1 MFKTS
6 AIKAGSVHTD
16 YSRCFLAS
24 LFIWCWGAVIDQDP
38 DQVLHLLQESNWW
51 MWHVAWCFL
60 SWLETMKHMKQ
71 QGLFVPSFLHGGFGY
86 QQFLIL
92 HRSMYFP
99 RVSWSG
105 VLLNA
110 QEVHPGWNGE
120 AFSNVLSN
128 LMIII
133 HIVFMKSVWVVKPYH
148 PFSLSLSLFLF
159 KPKNTGEISS
169 LKWSPL
175 YID

>member
-1 MFKTS
+1 MTTPSACGQFHVQEVPFSRSMLGKQHPISEDVFKTS

-24 LFIWCWGAVIDQDP
+24 LFIWRWGAVIDQDP

-60 SWLETMKHMKQ
+60 SWLEITKQ
-71 QGLFVPSFLHGGFGY
+71 QGLFVPSFLHGGFGD
-86 QQFLIL
+86 QPFLIL
-92 HRSMYFP
+92 SP

-110 QEVHPGWNGE
+110 SGSSPWLKPWSLLKCS
-120 AFSNVLSN
+120 FN
-128 LMIII
+128 LMIN
-133 HIVFMKSVWVVKPYH
+133 K
-148 PFSLSLSLFLF
+148 L
-159 KPKNTGEISS
+159 
-169 LKWSPL
+169 
-175 YID
+175 